1 MVYVLSIMIHSRFL
15 VLFTAFIAL
24 SLLLPAVPVGAST
37 PKTAAFHSKEFGFS
51 IKYPVSWIVLPPDDG
66 VLLVMDDGVLLV
78 IQSPDEKSAI
88 SVGASFAEGP
98 VDISKITNQFIE
110 EQNSA
115 LKVLKT
121 RSKKIKGM
129 SAKEFLTTQVSDGET
144 LKGKQVWIANGK
156 AIYILAYASSK
167 NTYAKALRVFDS
179 FVRSFT
185 VKKKGK

>member
-1 MVYVLSIMIHSRFL
+1 MIHSRFL

-51 IKYPVSWIVLPPDDG
+51 IKYPVSWIVLPQ
-66 VLLVMDDGVLLV
+66 DDGVLLV

>member
-1 MVYVLSIMIHSRFL
+1 MIHSRFL

-51 IKYPVSWIVLPPDDG
+51 IKYPVSWIVLPQ
-66 VLLVMDDGVLLV
+66 DDGVLLV

-144 LKGKQVWIANGK
+144 LRGKQVWIANGK

>member
-1 MVYVLSIMIHSRFL
+1 MILMVYVLSIMIHSRFL

-51 IKYPVSWIVLPPDDG
+51 IKYPVSWIVLPQ
-66 VLLVMDDGVLLV
+66 DDGVLLV

>member
-51 IKYPVSWIVLPPDDG
+51 IKYPVSWIVLPQ
-66 VLLVMDDGVLLV
+66 DDGVLLV

>member
-1 MVYVLSIMIHSRFL
+1 MIHSRFL

-51 IKYPVSWIVLPPDDG
+51 IKYPVSWIVLPP
-66 VLLVMDDGVLLV
+66 DDGVLLV